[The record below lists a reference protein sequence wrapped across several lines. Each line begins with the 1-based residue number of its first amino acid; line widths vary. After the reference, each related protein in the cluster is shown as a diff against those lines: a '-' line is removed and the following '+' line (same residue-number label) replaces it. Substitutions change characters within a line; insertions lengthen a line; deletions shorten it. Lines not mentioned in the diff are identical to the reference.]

1 MSSAPWSHPLRAARP
16 FGLLSRTRS
25 QLPFTRSS
33 RILPLRYGHQP
44 GVRSF
49 HFAPTAVAVVQATQ
63 DAIINLHSITHI
75 PWFLMIPC
83 VAIGINVVFRLPFN
97 VYTQR
102 ITQRR
107 SKLGLV
113 LRGWSWRLQRDVSKE
128 GVPVDRHEK
137 EVLKRYKK
145 VLSRVH
151 RNTGSQGWKLYS
163 SILGFPFWL
172 IGIESVRRICGSPR
186 GILGSLITGR
196 GEETA
201 AILSTPEDVEAAT
214 TPADISTMATSQVPT
229 IDPST
234 ASIVAEH
241 TRHLPDPSIAVEGCL
256 WFPDLSAADPYH
268 ILPLALSVVMV
279 ANILPKT
286 KAGLQQLAGLESK
299 EKSIIQT
306 PAMRRQLRLRRGL
319 ILLASMIGP
328 ITADLPAALHLYW
341 LASSTTHWVTSKVLS
356 HFMPLEAKVVERYKG
371 AEVNVIRPKR
381 IEKSSPQNEQNRTKK

>member
-16 FGLLSRTRS
+16 LGLLSRTKN

-33 RILPLRYGHQP
+33 QIIPLRYGRQP

-49 HFAPTAVAVVQATQ
+49 HFASTAAAVVQATQ
-63 DAIINLHSITHI
+63 DAIISFHSITHV

-97 VYTQR
+97 IYTHR

-113 LRGWSWRLQRDVSKE
+113 LGGWSWRLQRDVHKE
-128 GVPVDRHEK
+128 GIPVDQCQK

-145 VLSRVH
+145 VLSRVY
-151 RNTGSQGWKLYS
+151 RNMGLQGWKLYS
-163 SILGFPFWL
+163 GILGFPFWL
-172 IGIESVRRICGSPR
+172 TGIESVRRICGGPR
-186 GILGSLITGR
+186 GILGSFLTGR
-196 GEETA
+196 GEDIAPTSG
-201 AILSTPEDVEAAT
+201 IPGDVET
-214 TPADISTMATSQVPT
+214 VTSQTDISTMATTQSSTV
-229 IDPST
+229 DPSA

-279 ANILPKT
+279 ANLLPKT
-286 KAGLQQLAGLESK
+286 RAGLQQLVGLKSNDESTI
-299 EKSIIQT
+299 ET
-306 PAMRRQLRLRRGL
+306 PTTQRQLRLRRGL
-319 ILLASMIGP
+319 IFLGSMIGP

-341 LASSTTHWVTSKVLS
+341 LSSSATHWVTGKVLS
-356 HFMPLEAKVVERYKG
+356 HFMPIEAKVIERCKG

-381 IEKSSPQNEQNRTKK
+381 AEKSPPQNEQKSTKK